1 MIDFKNTTYFVRRT
15 EKDEV
20 IKILKKHSEY
30 RGFDDKHVFKN
41 KGLEQENY
49 YLLWEQIDK
58 IFKDY
63 RGSNTIYLDN
73 RYITKLKIWRHPW
86 LVGLAE
92 VYTNDYYVRRNL
104 QPLLP
109 ELKKIDKPLM
119 KVE

>member
-1 MIDFKNTTYFVRRT
+1 MIDFKNTTYFVKRS

-30 RGFDDKHVFKN
+30 KGFDDKYVFKN
-41 KGLEQENY
+41 KGLDQDKY

-58 IFKDY
+58 IFRDY
-63 RGSNTIYLDN
+63 KGSNTIYLDN
-73 RYITKLKIWRHPW
+73 RYITKLKIWCHPW
-86 LVGLAE
+86 LVRLAE

-109 ELKKIDKPLM
+109 ELKKIDKQLM